1 MMGENIQKFTPKPVE
16 EILQNNNS
24 FNKSNINYN
33 NIQKV
38 ETNTEN
44 IDLNSYLPNKEDI
57 KQATDILGDLVK
69 STAAGCVVSKA
80 KMTAGLYD
88 IIEHVIDGVIW
99 TGGKVV
105 EGVTYALGSSNNEE
119 YNKKILSWR
128 EKEKQFVKDV
138 IAEDV
143 VGHIED
149 AVFNTQIGKKI
160 NDASYMKYD
169 SKQANTIENTTKIGG
184 EIAAATAATVA
195 TGGAAS
201 PTLLAVTGS
210 IGFAEGAGMKSQE
223 IYQRDK
229 NTTAAKEAGIFFS
242 GIANGASWFARGLFG
257 SSTLQQVGNVGNIV
271 SNVGSVENIGNVT
284 REAFTVHKA
293 RSLGAYIFRTRNQAR
308 ELQNVADV
316 VGSVFDTLS
325 DSIDNNDSAAKTAT
339 KVGTGLISNIAINRA
354 IDMGS
359 LWARD
364 LRPYASVAE
373 LAGKNSNAVTFKKN
387 VQSATKLLIEQF
399 DTYIDSGFYETDL
412 ENTLIDKAFDKLKGV
427 NNNARN

>member
-16 EILQNNNS
+16 EILQNNNNS
-24 FNKSNINYN
+24 FNKPNINYN

-69 STAAGCVVSKA
+69 STAAGSVVSKA

-88 IIEHVIDGVIW
+88 IIEHVVDGVIW

-184 EIAAATAATVA
+184 EIAAATAATIA

-210 IGFAEGAGMKSQE
+210 IGFAEGAGIQAQKT
-223 IYQRDK
+223 YQQNK
-229 NTTAAKEAGIFFS
+229 NTTAAKEAGILFS
-242 GIANGASWFARGLFG
+242 GLAKGTQWFAYGRMGQAVINSANVASEITINQGKWGADSSKTVKEAISTLWNTQRRRKQGDMITKATIKATRDFVDRVDVANGIFETLATSLNDGNMSAKETGTKIVKGVVKDVAINSVINRGMLFTN
-257 SSTLQQVGNVGNIV
+257 SLRTPTDKNLDNKIITL
-271 SNVGSVENIGNVT
+271 
-284 REAFTVHKA
+284 
-293 RSLGAYIFRTRNQAR
+293 AR
-308 ELQNVADV
+308 ELLETV
-316 VGSVFDTLS
+316 
-325 DSIDNNDSAAKTAT
+325 DSTEDS
-339 KVGTGLISNIAINRA
+339 GLIDMIKEKIEKGINENERNKTIIANR
-354 IDMGS
+354 
-359 LWARD
+359 
-364 LRPYASVAE
+364 
-373 LAGKNSNAVTFKKN
+373 
-387 VQSATKLLIEQF
+387 
-399 DTYIDSGFYETDL
+399 
-412 ENTLIDKAFDKLKGV
+412 
-427 NNNARN
+427 